1 RPAPRGR
8 PAPRRRSGTSPADR
22 RAVGCAS
29 DSQAADRIEGDHLL
43 EAPVAEAVDPAAL
56 EVPPGGLQMAGILDV
71 ADAVR
76 LAHLLVDLALVLGL
90 NRGQELPEGVD
101 ERPVVH

>member
-1 RPAPRGR
+1 PSSGDGGRSPPWPAACRPPGRRSGRPGRRGR

-71 ADAVR
+71 ADA
-76 LAHLLVDLALVLGL
+76 
-90 NRGQELPEGVD
+90 
-101 ERPVVH
+101 